1 MRNVICLC
9 GALLI
14 SGLAF
19 GQATVVAGY
28 ASDWRVAPGT
38 YAVPFVPLVNTP
50 SISLESP
57 AFPNQPFAQTVWY
70 GGGPEASSETG
81 IRFGSSPADS
91 QRLFHFGAATSQSS
105 YGVAR
110 LAQES
115 RSRPSQKAVKLY
127 TNADVEKFAQE
138 PGTIAHGNKTEHLQ

>member
-9 GALLI
+9 GALFI

-57 AFPNQPFAQTVWY
+57 AFPKQPFAQPVWY

-81 IRFGSSPADS
+81 TTAPPADS
-91 QRLFHFGAATSQSS
+91 QRLFHFGAAAFQSS

-138 PGTIAHGNKTEHLQ
+138 SGAIAHGNKTEHLQ